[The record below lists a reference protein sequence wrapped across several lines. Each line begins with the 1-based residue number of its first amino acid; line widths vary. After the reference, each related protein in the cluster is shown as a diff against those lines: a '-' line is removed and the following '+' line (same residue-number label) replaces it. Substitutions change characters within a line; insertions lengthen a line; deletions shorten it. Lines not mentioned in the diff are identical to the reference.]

1 MPGMNNYQE
10 IPKEKIPTV
19 SFWQRFPEIGYKKWI
34 IIASLV
40 FLLGLLIGAINP
52 NIGILEDYIEELAD
66 SLGPLSSSDI
76 LIVILLNNIFTL
88 LISFIFSPVLCILP
102 LLSLFINGWLLSVF
116 GYLIIQQEPL
126 GYYLLGI
133 LPHGILEIP
142 ALILGQAA
150 ALSLGVMTII
160 AVINKEKRGWLL
172 PNLRRNIKY
181 LFIALLLLVPAAV
194 IETYITPLLLNNL
207 NNI

>member
-1 MPGMNNYQE
+1 MNNYQE